1 MTIYEILCF
10 SHILVI
16 VTFLLSLLDVVVDTH
31 IYLALVISKSPPS
44 STTTI
49 VARNLD
55 SCQSPELP
63 RPFPSSTLPI
73 YPTSLSNLPL
83 HYPSTTTINILPVTL
98 SIPPHP
104 PIPALSILSTAYH
117 SLEYLA
123 TFLNTPQYPCT
134 ITHPPLSTSS
144 P

>member
-1 MTIYEILCF
+1 MTIMKYYASIISLSL
-10 SHILVI
+10 SHFFHLFFLDVI
-16 VTFLLSLLDVVVDTH
+16 VGTLISPASVF
-31 IYLALVISKSPPS
+31 SKSPPP

-55 SCQSPELP
+55 LCQSPELP

-73 YPTSLSNLPL
+73 YPNSLSNLPR

-98 SIPPHP
+98 PLKF
-104 PIPALSILSTAYH
+104 PALSILSTAYR

-123 TFLNTPQYPCT
+123 TFLNTPHYPCF

>member
-1 MTIYEILCF
+1 MTIYRLLCVH
-10 SHILVI
+10 HIFVI
-16 VTFLLSLLDVVVDTH
+16 VTILLSFLDVIFDTH
-31 IYLALVISKSPPS
+31 ISPASVISKSPPS
-44 STTTI
+44 STTI

-98 SIPPHP
+98 SIPPH
-104 PIPALSILSTAYH
+104 IPALSILSTAYH

-123 TFLNTPQYPCT
+123 TFFEYSTISLHYHSTTNINTPP
-134 ITHPPLSTSS
+134 
-144 P
+144 

>member
-1 MTIYEILCF
+1 M
-10 SHILVI
+10 
-16 VTFLLSLLDVVVDTH
+16 LLSYPCH
-31 IYLALVISKSPPS
+31 CHFSFISSKCSSQHSYISGPCNFQISPL
-44 STTTI
+44 STATI
-49 VARNLD
+49 VALNLD

-63 RPFPSSTLPI
+63 GPFPSSPLPI
-73 YPTSLSNLPL
+73 HPTSLSNLPL

-117 SLEYLA
+117 SLEFLA